1 MASSVTDLFYQT
13 SGITLI
19 PNVVYTF
26 KVTARNTVAAS
37 LFSDTLAVRAAEIP
51 ELPATLD
58 FVPELT
64 TGYTVVLDW
73 TNGYYDGGSP
83 IIDYRLSYAVADTN
97 SGRRLSTVNYIIYAS
112 NITTTKFTVTGLTPG
127 VRYVFVV
134 QSRNLVGYSPYS
146 NPIYVLTGQ
155 APDPPTSLQNDASVT
170 SAAQI
175 GINWLAPVQNGGA
188 ELIDYR
194 VSCDQGTGS
203 TFTVVAEGLT
213 ALNYTFITVME
224 G

>member
-1 MASSVTDLFYQT
+1 LASSVTNLFYET

-26 KVTARNTVAAS
+26 KVTARNSVGSS
-37 LFSDTLAVRAAEIP
+37 LFSDPLAVRAAEIP
-51 ELPATLD
+51 DLPTTLD
-58 FVPELT
+58 FIPELT

-73 TNGYYDGGSP
+73 TNGFYDGGSP
-83 IIDYRLSYAVADTN
+83 IIDYRISYTIDDTYT
-97 SGRRLSTVNYIIYAS
+97 GRRLSTKNYIIYES

-127 VRYVFVV
+127 VRYIFVV

-155 APDPPTSLQNDASVT
+155 APDPPTSLQNDALIT
-170 SAAQI
+170 SAEQI
-175 GINWLAPVQNGGA
+175 GINWLAPAQNGGA
-188 ELIDYR
+188 ALIDYR

-203 TFTVVAEGLT
+203 TFNVVAEGLT
-213 ALNYTFITVME
+213 ALNYTFESVVE

>member
-1 MASSVTDLFYQT
+1 MASSVTNLFYQT
-13 SGITLI
+13 SGLTLI

-26 KVTARNTVAAS
+26 KVTARNTVGAS

-58 FVPELT
+58 LVPELT

-83 IIDYRLSYAVADTN
+83 IIDYRQSYAVADTN

-155 APDPPTSLQNDASVT
+155 APDPSLIKLGDCWQ
-170 SAAQI
+170 
-175 GINWLAPVQNGGA
+175 
-188 ELIDYR
+188 E
-194 VSCDQGTGS
+194 
-203 TFTVVAEGLT
+203 
-213 ALNYTFITVME
+213 AL
-224 G
+224 